1 MTITTPTPQ
10 AAELAERLRPEK
22 LPPPGE
28 RRALRD
34 KAGVTRA
41 RAAQALGIN
50 IKTLRE
56 WETRDRR
63 IQARHLEAYQQLL
76 RAFELIA
83 SEIPAEQTQK

>member
-10 AAELAERLRPEK
+10 AAELAEQLRPER
-22 LPPPGE
+22 LPSPSE
-28 RRALRD
+28 RRAMRD
-34 KAGVTRA
+34 RAGVTRA
-41 RAAQALGIN
+41 RAARALGIN

-63 IQARHLEAYQQLL
+63 IQARHLEAYRQLL

-83 SEIPAEQTQK
+83 GENTAEPAQK